1 MAKIFPTLSTT
12 DTLITKEL
20 NGQQQTSQWVH
31 FSFLFSLCGLLFSAL
46 LAVFLCS
53 VSSGMSGL
61 SLPVFSLFV
70 CCVLIVSTV
79 FSAWAL
85 QKICG
90 RIKPLNIGIEWLA
103 VAPQILQKCNSPNV
117 YLDWVCRYLLAPRN
131 TFCESEAIRR
141 MTDSLV
147 SNTIAPWYSNIG
159 DNDHFSQQSC
169 LIVRAALLNI
179 SRLVRQLNM
188 KSLARDLTLIIH
200 RHLKKQV
207 MCRLTGSTFRAEH
220 PVSLG
225 KSSLDCYLDSQVTT
239 MMEAVLPHCMGNTH
253 CLPVKMVKQV
263 GRRIMVKKLE
273 ILQLGFG
280 VRGTVD
286 KNLSQKEQDKETFAI
301 KSGKIIGVNTDKL

>member
-1 MAKIFPTLSTT
+1 
-12 DTLITKEL
+12 
-20 NGQQQTSQWVH
+20 
-31 FSFLFSLCGLLFSAL
+31 
-46 LAVFLCS
+46 
-53 VSSGMSGL
+53 MSGL
-61 SLPVFSLFV
+61 SSPVFSLFV
-70 CCVLIVSTV
+70 FSVLIVSTGA
-79 FSAWAL
+79 SAWAL

-103 VAPQILQKCNSPNV
+103 VVARILQKCNSPNM
-117 YLDWVCRYLLAPRN
+117 YLDWVCLHLLAPRN
-131 TFCESEAIRR
+131 ISCESEAIRR

-159 DNDHFSQQSC
+159 DNEHFSQQSC
-169 LIVRAALLNI
+169 LIVRTVLLNI
-179 SRLVRQLNM
+179 SRLLRQLNM

-200 RHLKKQV
+200 RHLKKQA

-220 PVSLG
+220 PVSLA

-239 MMEAVLPHCMGNTH
+239 MMAAVLPHCMGYTH

-280 VRGTVD
+280 VIGTM
-286 KNLSQKEQDKETFAI
+286 E
-301 KSGKIIGVNTDKL
+301 KSALMLIQIS